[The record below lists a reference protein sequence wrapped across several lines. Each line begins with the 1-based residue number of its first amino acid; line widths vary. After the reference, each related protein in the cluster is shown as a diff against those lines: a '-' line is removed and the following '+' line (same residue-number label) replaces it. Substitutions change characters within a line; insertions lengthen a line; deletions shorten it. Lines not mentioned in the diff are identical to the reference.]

1 MGVEAVI
8 ATQVIDTTPV
18 GRSLMTAADAAAA
31 RTAADAQATLVSGT
45 NIKTINSTS
54 LLGSGDIAVSASP
67 AGSSGQAQYNNGG
80 AFGGMTAVVY
90 AGSGTHLTITSQAA
104 ATIPLCVKGAASQ
117 TGNLLEIKN
126 SAGNNLTVVRP
137 SGILHVGEVV
147 SAVPSPEIWIGNI
160 SQAGDI
166 SLRGDWSASGRYGL
180 SYDAS
185 NDATVL
191 YSYSGRK
198 FILGTRTFAGAFQPR
213 FTFNDASGVQTWTH
227 TEGINYVFGT
237 STGTKIGTGTTQK
250 IGFWNATPVV
260 QQVLATGTGA
270 TVDDVISLLQTLG
283 LCKQS

>member
-1 MGVEAVI
+1 MNDPVPVSAISTPGVTDVG
-8 ATQVIDTTPV
+8 PV
-18 GRSLMTAADAAAA
+18 GSNGTGGGKLLTADEVRSFSSVYSTSEVDTLLAAK
-31 RTAADAQATLVSGT
+31 QATLVSGT
-45 NIKTINSTS
+45 NIKTINNTS
-54 LLGSGDIAVSASP
+54 LLGSGNITVSASP
-67 AGSSGQAQYNNGG
+67 AGSSGQVQYNNSG
-80 AFGGMTAVVY
+80 AFGAADAVVY
-90 AGSGTHLTITSQAA
+90 AGSGQL
-104 ATIPLCVKGAASQ
+104 
-117 TGNLLEIKN
+117 
-126 SAGNNLTVVRP
+126 
-137 SGILHVGEVV
+137 
-147 SAVPSPEIWIGNI
+147 WIGNI
-160 SQAGDI
+160 SQPGDI

-180 SYDAS
+180 SYDVS

-191 YSYSGRK
+191 YSYNGRK
-198 FILGTRTFAGAFQPR
+198 FILGTRAFAGAFQPR